1 MEQRIPIATF
11 EASAEAVLMADA
23 KGEICFCNPA
33 AAELLGR
40 KRDRILGRPCW
51 TVACLFTPS
60 GAPFCSHHCPVRR
73 DSLLQIVPPRRR
85 LVRETGG
92 STRLVDLVTF
102 LIPGAGP
109 GPQPVLHLLESVVE
123 AAQPPMLAL
132 DNLNV
137 LSPREQ
143 EILRLLAI
151 GCSTRAVAEALFIS
165 TATVRN
171 HVQRI
176 LKKLGVHSRLEAA
189 LACIQLSK

>member
-1 MEQRIPIATF
+1 MEHFIPLATF

-23 KGEICFCNPA
+23 RGRICLCSAA
-33 AAELLGR
+33 AAEFLGR
-40 KRDRILGRPCW
+40 RRGQILGRPCW

-73 DSLLQIVPPRRR
+73 DSLLQIVPSRRR

-102 LIPGAGP
+102 LIPAFGP
-109 GPQPVLHLLESVVE
+109 GPQPVLHLLEPVVG
-123 AAQPPMLAL
+123 AAQSPMPALANL
-132 DNLNV
+132 DV

-143 EILRLLAI
+143 EILRLLAT
-151 GCSTRAVAEALFIS
+151 GRSTRAVAEALFIS

-189 LACIQLSK
+189 LACIEFSK

>member
-1 MEQRIPIATF
+1 MEQRIPLATF
-11 EASAEAVLMADA
+11 ETSAEAVLMADSEG
-23 KGEICFCNPA
+23 KICFCSPA

-40 KRDRILGRPCW
+40 ERGQILGRPCW
-51 TVACLFTPS
+51 TVVCLFTPS

-73 DSLLQIVPPRRR
+73 DSLLQIVPPRQR

-102 LIPGAGP
+102 LIPETGP
-109 GPQPVLHLLESVVE
+109 GPQPVFHLLEPVVE
-123 AAQPPMLAL
+123 VAQAPILAL
-132 DNLNV
+132 GNLDS

-143 EILRLLAI
+143 EILRLLAL
-151 GCSTRAVAEALFIS
+151 GRSTRAVAEVLFIS

-189 LACIQLSK
+189 LACIQSSK